1 MQQFS
6 RSSRSGGGY
15 MEMDSSGYAQTVQQ
29 RPQRRENGTPKDN
42 RGRDE
47 VATAAEKVLLEGEK
61 ERESCCRDYI
71 EKDEG

>member
-15 MEMDSSGYAQTVQQ
+15 TEMDSNGYAQMEQQ
-29 RPQRRENGTPKDN
+29 RPRQRENGTPKDN
-42 RGRDE
+42 RGIDE
-47 VATAAEKVLLEGEK
+47 VAAAEEKVLLEGEK
-61 ERESCCRDYI
+61 ERESCCCDHI